1 MERLEYQGT
10 DTFRFRE
17 ILNIL
22 KVIFVDVI
30 FQALNYIYLRAASGA
45 SITNCRSA
53 CNVSYCLGM
62 FPQNVWQISGS
73 KNRSSGAKSWS
84 FGLKTHFLRSFD
96 SLPTIT
102 EP

>member
-53 CNVSYCLGM
+53 CNVSYCRGCFLKMCGKFRDLKIALVGPNLG
-62 FPQNVWQISGS
+62 VS
-73 KNRSSGAKSWS
+73 A
-84 FGLKTHFLRSFD
+84 
-96 SLPTIT
+96 
-102 EP
+102 